1 MNRHSNTGSHSEVA
15 LSAQG
20 VTVLHGDIKA
30 VNNVSLSLH
39 AGEWFAL
46 VGPNGAGKSSLLK
59 ALAGLSPALQT
70 QGQVSLLG
78 QPWTQWHR
86 KERAQ
91 TLAWLGQA
99 EAGQDDL
106 TVYDVAML
114 GRLPHQSWLASPSA
128 QDHAVVEVALK
139 TVQTWEWRT
148 RSLGQLSGGER
159 QRVLLARALA
169 VQAKVYLMDEPL
181 AGVDVPHQAD
191 WLEWVRCLTEQGA
204 AVVSVLH
211 ELNLALQADGLWVMS
226 QGQLV
231 HAGKPHS
238 PATHQA
244 LSAVFQNR
252 LQWREWQEEGVT
264 RWVALPK

>member
-1 MNRHSNTGSHSEVA
+1 MNALHTVA
-15 LSAQG
+15 LTAHNI
-20 VTVLHGDIKA
+20 TVMHDEFT
-30 VNNVSLSLH
+30 VVDDVSLTLH
-39 AGEWFAL
+39 AGEWVSL

-59 ALAGLSPALQT
+59 ALAGLAPAE
-70 QGQVSLLG
+70 GQVSLLG
-78 QPWTQWHR
+78 KPWAAWNR
-86 KERAQ
+86 RERAQ
-91 TLAWLGQA
+91 TLAWMGQA

-114 GRLPHQSWLASPSA
+114 GRLPHQSWLSTPSA
-128 QDHAVVEVALK
+128 KDHAVVEVALK
-139 TVQTWEWRT
+139 TVQAWDWRT

-169 VQAKVYLMDEPL
+169 VQAQVYLMDEPL

-191 WLEWVRCLTEQGA
+191 WLEWVRCLTETGA

-211 ELNLALQADGLWVMS
+211 ELNLALQADRVWVMS
-226 QGQLV
+226 EGRWV
-231 HAGKPHS
+231 HSGLPNDKE
-238 PATHQA
+238 THQA

-252 LQWREWQEEGVT
+252 LQWREWQDEGVT

>member
-1 MNRHSNTGSHSEVA
+1 MKAMHKVA
-15 LSAQG
+15 LTAHN
-20 VTVLHGDIKA
+20 VTVMHDEFKA
-30 VNNVSLSLH
+30 VNNVSLTLH
-39 AGEWFAL
+39 AGEWVSL

-59 ALAGLSPALQT
+59 ALAGLAPAE
-70 QGQVSLLG
+70 GQVSLLG
-78 QPWTQWHR
+78 KPWAAWNR
-86 KERAQ
+86 RERAQ
-91 TLAWLGQA
+91 TLAWMGQA

-114 GRLPHQSWLASPSA
+114 GRLPHQSWLSTPSA
-128 QDHAVVEVALK
+128 KDHAVVEVALK
-139 TVQTWEWRT
+139 TVQAWDWRT

-169 VQAKVYLMDEPL
+169 VQAQVYLMDEPL

-191 WLEWVRCLTEQGA
+191 WLEWVRCLTETGA

-211 ELNLALQADGLWVMS
+211 ELNLALLADRVWVMS
-226 QGQLV
+226 EGRWV
-231 HAGKPHS
+231 HSGLPNDKD
-238 PATHQA
+238 TQQA

-252 LQWREWQEEGVT
+252 LQWREWQDEGVT

>member
-1 MNRHSNTGSHSEVA
+1 MNSAHKIS
-15 LSAQG
+15 LSARNI
-20 VTVLHGDIKA
+20 TVMHDDFKA
-30 VNNVSLSLH
+30 VNDVSIKLK
-39 AGEWFAL
+39 AGEWIAL

-59 ALAGLSPALQT
+59 ALAGLIPAF
-70 QGQVSLLG
+70 GDVALLG
-78 QPWTQWHR
+78 KPWPEWNRRQ
-86 KERAQ
+86 RAQ

-99 EAGQDDL
+99 ESGQEDL

-114 GRLPHQSWLASPSA
+114 GRLPHQSWLAPPSA
-128 QDHAVVEVALK
+128 QDKAVVEVALK
-139 TVQTWEWRT
+139 TVQAWEWRT

-169 VQAKVYLMDEPL
+169 VQADVYLMDEPL

-211 ELNLALQADGLWVMS
+211 ELNLALQADGVWVMAE
-226 QGQLV
+226 GRLV
-231 HAGKPHS
+231 HSGFPQDAQ
-238 PATHQA
+238 THQA

-252 LQWREWQEEGVT
+252 LQWREWQDQGET

>member
-1 MNRHSNTGSHSEVA
+1 MKALHTVA
-15 LSAQG
+15 LTAHNI
-20 VTVLHGDIKA
+20 TVMHGEFKA
-30 VNNVSLSLH
+30 VNNVSLTLH
-39 AGEWFAL
+39 AGEWVSL

-59 ALAGLSPALQT
+59 ALAGLAPAE
-70 QGQVSLLG
+70 GQVSLLG
-78 QPWTQWHR
+78 KAWAEWNR
-86 KERAQ
+86 RERAQ
-91 TLAWLGQA
+91 TLAWMGQA

-114 GRLPHQSWLASPSA
+114 GRLPHQSWLSTPSA
-128 QDHAVVEVALK
+128 KDHAVVEVALK
-139 TVQTWEWRT
+139 TVQAWDWRT

-169 VQAKVYLMDEPL
+169 VQAQVYLMDEPL

-191 WLEWVRCLTEQGA
+191 WLEWVRCLTETGA

-211 ELNLALQADGLWVMS
+211 ELNLALQADRVWVMS
-226 QGQLV
+226 EGRWV
-231 HAGKPHS
+231 HSGLPNEHD
-238 PATHQA
+238 THQA

-252 LQWREWQEEGVT
+252 LKWREWQEEGVT

>member
-1 MNRHSNTGSHSEVA
+1 MNALHQVA
-15 LSAQG
+15 LTAHNI
-20 VTVLHGDIKA
+20 TVMHDEFKA
-30 VNNVSLSLH
+30 VNNVSLTLH
-39 AGEWFAL
+39 AGEWVSL

-59 ALAGLSPALQT
+59 ALAGLAPAE
-70 QGQVSLLG
+70 GQVSLLG
-78 QPWTQWHR
+78 KPWAAWSR
-86 KERAQ
+86 RERAQ
-91 TLAWLGQA
+91 TLAWMGQA

-114 GRLPHQSWLASPSA
+114 GRLPHQSWLSTPSA
-128 QDHAVVEVALK
+128 KDHAVVEVALK
-139 TVQTWEWRT
+139 TVQAWDWRT

-169 VQAKVYLMDEPL
+169 VQAQVYLMDEPL

-191 WLEWVRCLTEQGA
+191 WLEWVRCLTETGA

-211 ELNLALQADGLWVMS
+211 ELNLALQADRVWVMS
-226 QGQLV
+226 EGRWV
-231 HAGKPHS
+231 HSGLPNDKE
-238 PATHQA
+238 THQA

-252 LQWREWQEEGVT
+252 LQWREWQDEGVT

>member
-1 MNRHSNTGSHSEVA
+1 MKALHKVA
-15 LSAQG
+15 LTAHN
-20 VTVLHGDIKA
+20 VTVMHDEFT
-30 VNNVSLSLH
+30 VVDDVSLTLH
-39 AGEWFAL
+39 AGEWVSL

-59 ALAGLSPALQT
+59 ALAGLAPAE
-70 QGQVSLLG
+70 GQVSLLG
-78 QPWTQWHR
+78 KAWAEWNR
-86 KERAQ
+86 RERAQ
-91 TLAWLGQA
+91 TLAWMGQA

-114 GRLPHQSWLASPSA
+114 GRLPHQSWLSTPSA
-128 QDHAVVEVALK
+128 KDHAVVEVALK
-139 TVQTWEWRT
+139 TVQAWDWRT

-169 VQAKVYLMDEPL
+169 VQAQVYLMDEPL

-191 WLEWVRCLTEQGA
+191 WLEWVRCLTETGA

-211 ELNLALQADGLWVMS
+211 ELNLALQADRVWVMS
-226 QGQLV
+226 EGRWV
-231 HAGKPHS
+231 HSGLPNDKE
-238 PATHQA
+238 THQA

-252 LQWREWQEEGVT
+252 LQWREWQDEGVT

>member
-1 MNRHSNTGSHSEVA
+1 MKALHKVA
-15 LSAQG
+15 LTAHNI
-20 VTVLHGDIKA
+20 TVMHDEFKA
-30 VNNVSLSLH
+30 VNNVSLTLH
-39 AGEWFAL
+39 AGEWVCL

-59 ALAGLSPALQT
+59 ALAGLAPAE
-70 QGQVSLLG
+70 GQVSLLG
-78 QPWTQWHR
+78 KAWAEWNR
-86 KERAQ
+86 RERAQ
-91 TLAWLGQA
+91 TLAWMGQA

-114 GRLPHQSWLASPSA
+114 GRLPHQSWLSTPSA
-128 QDHAVVEVALK
+128 KDHAVVEVALK
-139 TVQTWEWRT
+139 TVQAWDWRT

-169 VQAKVYLMDEPL
+169 VQAQVYLMDEPL

-191 WLEWVRCLTEQGA
+191 WLEWVRCLTETGA

-211 ELNLALQADGLWVMS
+211 ELNLALQADRVWVMS
-226 QGQLV
+226 EGRWV
-231 HAGKPHS
+231 HSGLPNDKE
-238 PATHQA
+238 THQA

-252 LQWREWQEEGVT
+252 LQWREWQDEGVT

>member
-1 MNRHSNTGSHSEVA
+1 MKAMHKVA
-15 LSAQG
+15 LTAHN
-20 VTVLHGDIKA
+20 VTVMHDEFKA
-30 VNNVSLSLH
+30 VNNVSLTLH
-39 AGEWFAL
+39 AGEWVSL

-59 ALAGLSPALQT
+59 ALAGLAPAE
-70 QGQVSLLG
+70 GQVSLLG
-78 QPWTQWHR
+78 KPWAAWNR
-86 KERAQ
+86 RERAQ
-91 TLAWLGQA
+91 TLAWMGQA

-114 GRLPHQSWLASPSA
+114 GRLPHQSWLSTPSA
-128 QDHAVVEVALK
+128 KDHAVVEVALK
-139 TVQTWEWRT
+139 TVQAWDWRT

-169 VQAKVYLMDEPL
+169 VQAQVYLMDEPL

-191 WLEWVRCLTEQGA
+191 WLEWVRCLTETGA

-211 ELNLALQADGLWVMS
+211 ELNLALQADRVWVMS
-226 QGQLV
+226 EGRWV
-231 HAGKPHS
+231 HSGLPNDKD
-238 PATHQA
+238 TQQA

-252 LQWREWQEEGVT
+252 LQWREWQDEGVT

>member
-1 MNRHSNTGSHSEVA
+1 MKALHKVA
-15 LSAQG
+15 LTAHNI
-20 VTVLHGDIKA
+20 TVMHDEFKA
-30 VNNVSLSLH
+30 VNNVSLTLH
-39 AGEWFAL
+39 AGEWVSL

-59 ALAGLSPALQT
+59 ALAGLAPAE
-70 QGQVSLLG
+70 GQVSLLG
-78 QPWTQWHR
+78 KAWAEWNR
-86 KERAQ
+86 RERAQ
-91 TLAWLGQA
+91 TLAWMGQA

-114 GRLPHQSWLASPSA
+114 GRLPHQSWLSTPSA
-128 QDHAVVEVALK
+128 KDHAVVEVALK
-139 TVQTWEWRT
+139 TVQAWDWRT

-169 VQAKVYLMDEPL
+169 VQAQVYLMDEPL

-191 WLEWVRCLTEQGA
+191 WLEWVRCLTETGA

-211 ELNLALQADGLWVMS
+211 ELNLALQADRVWVMS
-226 QGQLV
+226 EGRWV
-231 HAGKPHS
+231 HSGLPNDKD
-238 PATHQA
+238 THQA

-252 LQWREWQEEGVT
+252 LQWREWQDEGVT

>member
-1 MNRHSNTGSHSEVA
+1 MKALHKVA
-15 LSAQG
+15 LTAHN
-20 VTVLHGDIKA
+20 VTVMHDEFKA
-30 VNNVSLSLH
+30 VNNVSLTLH
-39 AGEWFAL
+39 AGEWVSL

-59 ALAGLSPALQT
+59 ALAGLAPAE
-70 QGQVSLLG
+70 GQVSLLG
-78 QPWTQWHR
+78 KPWAAWNR
-86 KERAQ
+86 RERAQ
-91 TLAWLGQA
+91 TLAWMGQA

-114 GRLPHQSWLASPSA
+114 GRLPHQSWLSTPSA
-128 QDHAVVEVALK
+128 KDHAVVEVALK
-139 TVQTWEWRT
+139 TVQAWDWRT

-169 VQAKVYLMDEPL
+169 VQAQVYLMDEPL

-191 WLEWVRCLTEQGA
+191 WLEWVRCLTETGA

-211 ELNLALQADGLWVMS
+211 ELNLALQADRVWVMS
-226 QGQLV
+226 EGRWV
-231 HAGKPHS
+231 HSGLPNDKE
-238 PATHQA
+238 THQA

-252 LQWREWQEEGVT
+252 LQWREWQDEGVT

>member
-1 MNRHSNTGSHSEVA
+1 MNALHTVA
-15 LSAQG
+15 LTAHNI
-20 VTVLHGDIKA
+20 TVMHDEYT
-30 VNNVSLSLH
+30 VVDDVSLTLH
-39 AGEWFAL
+39 AGEWVSL

-59 ALAGLSPALQT
+59 ALAGLAPAE
-70 QGQVSLLG
+70 GQVSLLG
-78 QPWTQWHR
+78 KPWAAWNR
-86 KERAQ
+86 RERAQ
-91 TLAWLGQA
+91 TLAWMGQA

-114 GRLPHQSWLASPSA
+114 GRLPHQSWLSTPSA
-128 QDHAVVEVALK
+128 KDHAVVEVALK
-139 TVQTWEWRT
+139 TVQAWDWRT

-169 VQAKVYLMDEPL
+169 VQAQVYLMDEPL

-191 WLEWVRCLTEQGA
+191 WLEWVRCLTETGA

-211 ELNLALQADGLWVMS
+211 ELNLALQADRVWVMS
-226 QGQLV
+226 EGRWV
-231 HAGKPHS
+231 HSGLPNDKE
-238 PATHQA
+238 THQA

-252 LQWREWQEEGVT
+252 LQWREWQDEGVT

>member
-1 MNRHSNTGSHSEVA
+1 MSALHTVA
-15 LSAQG
+15 LTAHNI
-20 VTVLHGDIKA
+20 TVIHDEFT
-30 VNNVSLSLH
+30 VVDDVSLTLH
-39 AGEWFAL
+39 AGEWVSL

-59 ALAGLSPALQT
+59 ALAGLAPAE
-70 QGQVSLLG
+70 GQVSLLG
-78 QPWTQWHR
+78 KPWAAWNR
-86 KERAQ
+86 RERAQ
-91 TLAWLGQA
+91 TLAWMGQA

-114 GRLPHQSWLASPSA
+114 GRLPHQSWLSTPSA
-128 QDHAVVEVALK
+128 KDHAVVEVALK
-139 TVQTWEWRT
+139 TVQAWDWRT

-169 VQAKVYLMDEPL
+169 VQAQVYLMDEPL

-191 WLEWVRCLTEQGA
+191 WLEWVRCLTETGA

-211 ELNLALQADGLWVMS
+211 ELNLALQADRVWVMS
-226 QGQLV
+226 EGRWV
-231 HAGKPHS
+231 HSGLPNDKE
-238 PATHQA
+238 THQA

-252 LQWREWQEEGVT
+252 LQWREWQDEGVT

>member
-1 MNRHSNTGSHSEVA
+1 MKSLHEVA
-15 LSAQG
+15 LTARNIN
-20 VTVLHGDIKA
+20 VMHGEFTA
-30 VNNVSLSLH
+30 VNNVSLTLH
-39 AGEWFAL
+39 AGEWVSL

-59 ALAGLSPALQT
+59 ALAGLAPAE
-70 QGQVSLLG
+70 GEVILLG
-78 QPWTQWHR
+78 KPWAEWHR
-86 KERAQ
+86 RERAQ
-91 TLAWLGQA
+91 TMAWMGQA

-114 GRLPHQSWLASPSA
+114 GRLPHQSWLSTPSA
-128 QDHAVVEVALK
+128 KDHAVVEVALK
-139 TVQTWEWRT
+139 TVQAWDWRT

-169 VQAKVYLMDEPL
+169 VQAQVYLMDEPL

-191 WLEWVRCLTEQGA
+191 WLEWVRCLTETGA

-211 ELNLALQADGLWVMS
+211 ELNLALQADRVWVMS
-226 QGQLV
+226 EGRWV
-231 HAGKPHS
+231 HSGLPNDKD
-238 PATHQA
+238 THQA

-252 LQWREWQEEGVT
+252 LQWREWQDEGVT

>member
-1 MNRHSNTGSHSEVA
+1 MNALHKVA
-15 LSAQG
+15 LTAHNI
-20 VTVLHGDIKA
+20 TVMHGEFTA
-30 VNNVSLSLH
+30 VNNVSLALH
-39 AGEWFAL
+39 AGEWVSL

-59 ALAGLSPALQT
+59 ALAGLAPAE
-70 QGQVSLLG
+70 GQVSLLG
-78 QPWTQWHR
+78 KPWAAWSR
-86 KERAQ
+86 RERAQ
-91 TLAWLGQA
+91 TLAWMGQA

-114 GRLPHQSWLASPSA
+114 GRLPHQSWLSTPSA
-128 QDHAVVEVALK
+128 KDHAVVEVALK
-139 TVQTWEWRT
+139 TVQAWDWRT

-169 VQAKVYLMDEPL
+169 VQAQVYLMDEPL

-191 WLEWVRCLTEQGA
+191 WLEWVRCLTETGA

-211 ELNLALQADGLWVMS
+211 ELNLALLADRVWVMS
-226 QGQLV
+226 DGRWV
-231 HAGKPHS
+231 HSGLPNDKDS
-238 PATHQA
+238 HQA

-252 LQWREWQEEGVT
+252 LQWREWQDEGVT

>member
-1 MNRHSNTGSHSEVA
+1 MKALHTVA
-15 LSAQG
+15 LTAHN
-20 VTVLHGDIKA
+20 VTVMHDEFKA
-30 VNNVSLSLH
+30 VNNVSLTLH
-39 AGEWFAL
+39 AGEWVSL

-59 ALAGLSPALQT
+59 ALAGLAPAE
-70 QGQVSLLG
+70 GQVSLLG
-78 QPWTQWHR
+78 KPWAAWNR
-86 KERAQ
+86 RERAQ
-91 TLAWLGQA
+91 TLAWMGQA

-114 GRLPHQSWLASPSA
+114 GRLPHQSWLSTPSA
-128 QDHAVVEVALK
+128 KDHAVVEVALK
-139 TVQTWEWRT
+139 TVQAWDWRT

-169 VQAKVYLMDEPL
+169 VQAQVYLMDEPL

-191 WLEWVRCLTEQGA
+191 WLEWVRCLTETGA

-211 ELNLALQADGLWVMS
+211 ELNLALQADRVWVMS
-226 QGQLV
+226 EGRWV
-231 HAGKPHS
+231 HSGLPNDKD
-238 PATHQA
+238 THQA

>member
-1 MNRHSNTGSHSEVA
+1 MKALHTVA
-15 LSAQG
+15 LTAHN
-20 VTVLHGDIKA
+20 VTVMHDEFKA
-30 VNNVSLSLH
+30 VNNVSLTLH
-39 AGEWFAL
+39 AGEWVSL

-59 ALAGLSPALQT
+59 ALAGLAPAE
-70 QGQVSLLG
+70 GQVSLLG
-78 QPWTQWHR
+78 KAWAEWNR
-86 KERAQ
+86 RERAQ
-91 TLAWLGQA
+91 TLAWMGQA

-114 GRLPHQSWLASPSA
+114 GRLPHQSWLSTPSA
-128 QDHAVVEVALK
+128 KDHAVVEVALK
-139 TVQTWEWRT
+139 TVQAWDWRT

-169 VQAKVYLMDEPL
+169 VQAQVYLMDEPL

-191 WLEWVRCLTEQGA
+191 WLEWVRCLTETGA

-211 ELNLALQADGLWVMS
+211 ELNLALQADRVWVMS
-226 QGQLV
+226 EGRWV
-231 HAGKPHS
+231 HSGLPNDKE
-238 PATHQA
+238 THQA

>member
-1 MNRHSNTGSHSEVA
+1 MKAMHKVA
-15 LSAQG
+15 LTAHN
-20 VTVLHGDIKA
+20 VTVMHDEFKA
-30 VNNVSLSLH
+30 VNNVSLTLH
-39 AGEWFAL
+39 AGEWVSL

-59 ALAGLSPALQT
+59 ALAGLAPAE
-70 QGQVSLLG
+70 GQVSLRG
-78 QPWTQWHR
+78 KPWAAWNR
-86 KERAQ
+86 RERAQ
-91 TLAWLGQA
+91 TLAWMGQA

-114 GRLPHQSWLASPSA
+114 GRLPHQSWLSTPSA
-128 QDHAVVEVALK
+128 KDHAVVEVALK
-139 TVQTWEWRT
+139 TVQAWDWRT

-169 VQAKVYLMDEPL
+169 VQAQVYLMDEPL

-191 WLEWVRCLTEQGA
+191 WLEWVRCLTETGA

-211 ELNLALQADGLWVMS
+211 ELNLALQADRVWVMS
-226 QGQLV
+226 EGRWV
-231 HAGKPHS
+231 HSGLPND
-238 PATHQA
+238 PDTHQA

>member
-1 MNRHSNTGSHSEVA
+1 MIAPHKIA
-15 LSAQG
+15 LKANKVSVQ
-20 VTVLHGDIKA
+20 HEDFKA
-30 VNNVSLSLH
+30 VNQVSLELH
-39 AGEWFAL
+39 SGEWVAL

-59 ALAGLSPALQT
+59 ALAGLTPAA
-70 QGQVSLLG
+70 GHVELLG
-78 QPWTQWHR
+78 KPWTAWQR
-86 KERAQ
+86 RERAQ
-91 TLAWLGQA
+91 KLAWLGQA

-114 GRLPHQSWLASPSA
+114 GRLPHQAWLASASA
-128 QDHAVVEVALK
+128 QDRAVVEVALK
-139 TVQTWEWRT
+139 TVQAWDWRA

-169 VQAKVYLMDEPL
+169 VQAEVYLMDEPL

-211 ELNLALQADGLWVMS
+211 ELNLALKADRLWVMS
-226 QGQLV
+226 GGSLV
-231 HAGKPHS
+231 HDGLPNS
-238 PATHQA
+238 SDTHQA

-252 LQWREWQEEGVT
+252 LLWREWQEGDVT
-264 RWVALPK
+264 QWVALPK

>member
-1 MNRHSNTGSHSEVA
+1 MNALHQVA
-15 LSAQG
+15 LTAHNI
-20 VTVLHGDIKA
+20 TVMHDEFKA
-30 VNNVSLSLH
+30 VNNVSLTLH
-39 AGEWFAL
+39 AGEWVSL

-59 ALAGLSPALQT
+59 ALAGLAPAE
-70 QGQVSLLG
+70 GQVSLLG
-78 QPWTQWHR
+78 KPWAAWNR
-86 KERAQ
+86 RERAQ
-91 TLAWLGQA
+91 TLAWMGQA

-114 GRLPHQSWLASPSA
+114 GRLPHQSWLSTPSA
-128 QDHAVVEVALK
+128 KDHAVVEVALK
-139 TVQTWEWRT
+139 TVQAWDWRT

-169 VQAKVYLMDEPL
+169 VQAQVYLMDEPL

-191 WLEWVRCLTEQGA
+191 WLEWVRCLTETGA

-211 ELNLALQADGLWVMS
+211 ELNLALQADRVWVMS
-226 QGQLV
+226 EGRWV
-231 HAGKPHS
+231 HSGLPNDKE
-238 PATHQA
+238 THQA

-252 LQWREWQEEGVT
+252 LQWREWQDEGVT

>member
-1 MNRHSNTGSHSEVA
+1 MNALHTVA
-15 LSAQG
+15 LTAHNI
-20 VTVLHGDIKA
+20 TVMHDECT
-30 VNNVSLSLH
+30 VVDDVSLTLH
-39 AGEWFAL
+39 AGEWVSL

-59 ALAGLSPALQT
+59 ALAGLAPAE
-70 QGQVSLLG
+70 GQVSLLG
-78 QPWTQWHR
+78 KPWAAWNR
-86 KERAQ
+86 RERAQ
-91 TLAWLGQA
+91 TLAWMGQA

-114 GRLPHQSWLASPSA
+114 GRLPHQSWLSTPSA
-128 QDHAVVEVALK
+128 KDHAVVEVALK
-139 TVQTWEWRT
+139 TVQAWDWRT

-169 VQAKVYLMDEPL
+169 VQAQVYLMDEPL

-191 WLEWVRCLTEQGA
+191 WLEWVRCLTETGA

-211 ELNLALQADGLWVMS
+211 ELNLALQADRIWVMS
-226 QGQLV
+226 EGRWV
-231 HAGKPHS
+231 HSGLPNDKD
-238 PATHQA
+238 THQA

-252 LQWREWQEEGVT
+252 LQWREWQDEGVT

>member
-1 MNRHSNTGSHSEVA
+1 MNALHTVA
-15 LSAQG
+15 LTAHNI
-20 VTVLHGDIKA
+20 TVMHDEFT
-30 VNNVSLSLH
+30 VVDDVSLTLH
-39 AGEWFAL
+39 AGEWVSL

-59 ALAGLSPALQT
+59 ALAGLAPAE
-70 QGQVSLLG
+70 GQVSLLG
-78 QPWTQWHR
+78 KPWAAWNR
-86 KERAQ
+86 RERAQ
-91 TLAWLGQA
+91 TLAWMGQA

-114 GRLPHQSWLASPSA
+114 GRLPHQSWLSTPSA
-128 QDHAVVEVALK
+128 KDHAVVEVALK
-139 TVQTWEWRT
+139 TVQAWDWRT

-169 VQAKVYLMDEPL
+169 VQAQVYLMDEPL

-191 WLEWVRCLTEQGA
+191 WLEWVRCLTETGA

-211 ELNLALQADGLWVMS
+211 ELNLALQADRVWVLSEGRWVHSGLPND
-226 QGQLV
+226 
-231 HAGKPHS
+231 KE
-238 PATHQA
+238 THQA

-252 LQWREWQEEGVT
+252 LQWREWQDEGVT

>member
-1 MNRHSNTGSHSEVA
+1 MNALQTVA
-15 LSAQG
+15 LTAHNI
-20 VTVLHGDIKA
+20 TVMHDEFKA
-30 VNNVSLSLH
+30 VNNVSLTLH
-39 AGEWFAL
+39 AGEWVSL

-59 ALAGLSPALQT
+59 ALAGLVPAE
-70 QGQVSLLG
+70 GQVSLLG
-78 QPWTQWHR
+78 KPWAAWSR
-86 KERAQ
+86 RERAQ
-91 TLAWLGQA
+91 TLAWMGQA

-114 GRLPHQSWLASPSA
+114 GRLPHQSWLSTPSA
-128 QDHAVVEVALK
+128 KDQAVVEVALK
-139 TVQTWEWRT
+139 TVQAWDWRT

-169 VQAKVYLMDEPL
+169 VQAQVYLMDEPL

-191 WLEWVRCLTEQGA
+191 WLEWVLCLTETGA

-211 ELNLALQADGLWVMS
+211 ELNLALQADRVWVMSEGLWV
-226 QGQLV
+226 
-231 HAGKPHS
+231 HS
-238 PATHQA
+238 GLPNDKETHQA

-252 LQWREWQEEGVT
+252 LQWREWQDEGVT

>member
-1 MNRHSNTGSHSEVA
+1 MKALHTVA
-15 LSAQG
+15 LTAHN
-20 VTVLHGDIKA
+20 VTVMHDEFKA
-30 VNNVSLSLH
+30 VNNVSLTLH
-39 AGEWFAL
+39 AGEWVSL

-59 ALAGLSPALQT
+59 ALAGLAPAE
-70 QGQVSLLG
+70 GQVSLLG
-78 QPWTQWHR
+78 KAWAEWNR
-86 KERAQ
+86 RERAQ
-91 TLAWLGQA
+91 TLAWMGQA

-114 GRLPHQSWLASPSA
+114 GRLPHQSWLSTPSA
-128 QDHAVVEVALK
+128 KDHAVVEVALK
-139 TVQTWEWRT
+139 TVQAWDWRT

-169 VQAKVYLMDEPL
+169 VQAQVYLMDEPL

-191 WLEWVRCLTEQGA
+191 WLEWVRCLTETGA

-211 ELNLALQADGLWVMS
+211 ELNLALQADRVWVMS
-226 QGQLV
+226 EGRWV
-231 HAGKPHS
+231 HSGLPNDKD
-238 PATHQA
+238 THQA

>member
-1 MNRHSNTGSHSEVA
+1 MNALQTVA
-15 LSAQG
+15 LTAHNI
-20 VTVLHGDIKA
+20 TVMHDEFKA
-30 VNNVSLSLH
+30 VNNVSLTLH
-39 AGEWFAL
+39 TGEWVSL

-59 ALAGLSPALQT
+59 ALAGLAPAE
-70 QGQVSLLG
+70 GQVSLLG
-78 QPWTQWHR
+78 KPWAAWNR
-86 KERAQ
+86 RERAQ
-91 TLAWLGQA
+91 TLAWMGQA

-114 GRLPHQSWLASPSA
+114 GRLPHQSWLSTPSA
-128 QDHAVVEVALK
+128 KDHAVVEVALK
-139 TVQTWEWRT
+139 TVQAWDWRT

-169 VQAKVYLMDEPL
+169 VQAQVYLMDEPL

-191 WLEWVRCLTEQGA
+191 WLEWVRCLTETGA

-211 ELNLALQADGLWVMS
+211 ELNLALQADRVWVMS
-226 QGQLV
+226 EGRWV
-231 HAGKPHS
+231 HSGLPNDKE
-238 PATHQA
+238 THQA

-252 LQWREWQEEGVT
+252 LQWREWQDEGVT

>member
-1 MNRHSNTGSHSEVA
+1 MKAMHKVA
-15 LSAQG
+15 LTAHNI
-20 VTVLHGDIKA
+20 TVMHDEFKA
-30 VNNVSLSLH
+30 VNNVSLTLH
-39 AGEWFAL
+39 AGEWVSL

-59 ALAGLSPALQT
+59 ALAGLAPAE
-70 QGQVSLLG
+70 GQVSLLG
-78 QPWTQWHR
+78 KPWAAWNR
-86 KERAQ
+86 RERAQ
-91 TLAWLGQA
+91 TLAWMGQA

-114 GRLPHQSWLASPSA
+114 GRLPHQSWLSTPSA
-128 QDHAVVEVALK
+128 KDHAVVEVALK
-139 TVQTWEWRT
+139 TVQAWDWRT

-169 VQAKVYLMDEPL
+169 VQAQVYLMDEPL

-191 WLEWVRCLTEQGA
+191 WLEWVRCLTETGA

-211 ELNLALQADGLWVMS
+211 ELNLALQADRVWVMS
-226 QGQLV
+226 EGRWV
-231 HAGKPHS
+231 HSGLPNDKD
-238 PATHQA
+238 THQA

-252 LQWREWQEEGVT
+252 LQWREWQDEGVT

>member
-1 MNRHSNTGSHSEVA
+1 MKALHKVA
-15 LSAQG
+15 LTAHN
-20 VTVLHGDIKA
+20 VTVMHDEFKA
-30 VNNVSLSLH
+30 VNNVSLTLH
-39 AGEWFAL
+39 AGEWVSL

-59 ALAGLSPALQT
+59 ALAGLAPAE
-70 QGQVSLLG
+70 GQVSLLG
-78 QPWTQWHR
+78 KAWAEWNR
-86 KERAQ
+86 RERAQ
-91 TLAWLGQA
+91 TLAWMGQA

-114 GRLPHQSWLASPSA
+114 GRLPHQSWLSTPSA
-128 QDHAVVEVALK
+128 KDHAVVEVALK
-139 TVQTWEWRT
+139 TVQAWDWRT

-169 VQAKVYLMDEPL
+169 VQAQVYLMDEPL

-191 WLEWVRCLTEQGA
+191 WLEWVRCLTETGA

-211 ELNLALQADGLWVMS
+211 ELNLALQADRVWVMS
-226 QGQLV
+226 EGRWV
-231 HAGKPHS
+231 HSGLPNDKE
-238 PATHQA
+238 THQA

-252 LQWREWQEEGVT
+252 LQWREWQDEGVT

>member
-1 MNRHSNTGSHSEVA
+1 MNASSKTALKASNIS
-15 LSAQG
+15 
-20 VTVLHGDIKA
+20 VLHGEFKA
-30 VNNVSLSLH
+30 VNQVSLELH
-39 AGEWFAL
+39 SGEWVAL

-59 ALAGLSPALQT
+59 ALSGLTPASCQVELMGKPW
-70 QGQVSLLG
+70 GQW
-78 QPWTQWHR
+78 QR
-86 KERAQ
+86 RERAK

-114 GRLPHQSWLASPSA
+114 GRLPHQAWLASPSA
-128 QDHAVVEVALK
+128 QDRAVVEVALK
-139 TVQTWEWRT
+139 TVQAWDWRA

-169 VQAKVYLMDEPL
+169 VQADVYLMDEPL

-204 AVVSVLH
+204 VVVSVLH
-211 ELNLALQADGLWVMS
+211 ELNLALQADRVWVMS
-226 QGQLV
+226 AGSLV
-231 HAGKPHS
+231 HDGLPNS
-238 PATHQA
+238 SDTHQA

-252 LQWREWQEEGVT
+252 LQWREWQDDGGT